1 MKMIIIMKMIKK
13 NIHNFVDIFYVSDK
27 LLIFYTMIFIFYY
40 NYDTI
45 NEYLRGEIMNKKQII
60 KEQKRLKKERK
71 EASQLFSDDKEV
83 YNVFKIAIGVI
94 LFLAVSYL
102 VVNILRGNFNFF
114 NKGNLK
120 SEDLDSSMVMV
131 GTMFNKSDSEYL
143 VLAYDMSD
151 ELNGYYPALV
161 STYNGSKTLYKL
173 DLSSGFNS
181 SFVGNE
187 SVINSDLTKLKLSGP
202 TLLVIKGDKI
212 VSSYTK
218 EADIEKYLKN
228 EK

>member
-1 MKMIIIMKMIKK
+1 
-13 NIHNFVDIFYVSDK
+13 
-27 LLIFYTMIFIFYY
+27 MIFIFYY

-60 KEQKRLKKERK
+60 KEQKRLKKESK

-114 NKGNLK
+114 NKSNLK

>member
-1 MKMIIIMKMIKK
+1 
-13 NIHNFVDIFYVSDK
+13 
-27 LLIFYTMIFIFYY
+27 MIFIFYY

-102 VVNILRGNFNFF
+102 IVNILRGNFNFF
-114 NKGNLK
+114 NKDNLK

-228 EK
+228 KK